1 MIISKELQTNTS
13 GLSSILKHRYIL
25 RGRVDW
31 SLRYE
36 TSTAVLAWGVYKGFD
51 PEGRGWVKARWMVTS
66 VE

>member
-1 MIISKELQTNTS
+1 M
-13 GLSSILKHRYIL
+13 
-25 RGRVDW
+25 DW